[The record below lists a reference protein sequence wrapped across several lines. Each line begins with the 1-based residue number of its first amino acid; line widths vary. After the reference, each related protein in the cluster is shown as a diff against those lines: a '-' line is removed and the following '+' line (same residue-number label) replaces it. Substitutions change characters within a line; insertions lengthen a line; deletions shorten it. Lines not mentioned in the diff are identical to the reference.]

1 MRPTL
6 FLQMPKRGKRI
17 PIKLVS
23 TANTGYFYT
32 TTKNVAK
39 KQDKMEL
46 IKFDPIVRRRV
57 IFKERKIR

>member
-1 MRPTL
+1 ML
-6 FLQMPKRGKRI
+6 KRGKRI

-23 TANTGYFYT
+23 TANAGYFCT

-46 IKFDPIVRRRV
+46 IKFDPIVLRRV